1 MTDALERA
9 QTSSDPV
16 AEAVDWSKVQRWG
29 AYAGLTLAFIAATGM
44 IVTFNQRMIVDPWL
58 TMGALSMAWVPVV
71 FGYIAATR
79 RVRDGEEQQAAG
91 ERQLLAG
98 SVTGLLSGLYFSL
111 FIVIIDQFDLTEVFS
126 KVGQPLVDLLTFG
139 KPLGVACLLWILG
152 LGLLG
157 LLGGALHLVSRPA
170 RRVLAWASLGVLG
183 VAMLELVITNL
194 LDGLSLDWLVDWIYA
209 VNGGVTSLAAVAI
222 GVAFGTIGYFR
233 GDETLHERRLERMAL
248 DPSVLQQ
255 KNRWAIAL
263 VIIAVVVVPMF
274 AGNLT
279 NELLSNVG
287 LFVLMGLGL
296 NIVVGYAGMLDLGY
310 VAFFAVGAYTTAILT
325 SVNSPYWSPELT
337 LNFLKPEGWF
347 ILGVVIIVAAIAG
360 IFVGT
365 PVIRMR
371 GDYLAIVTLGFGEI
385 VRILFLSDWLAPYF
399 GGAQGIRPVPDAE
412 IGPVVIEGTNSQ
424 SIFYLVAFFCG
435 IAIYVAW
442 RLERS
447 RTGRAWTALREDED
461 VAEAM
466 GINTTASKLTAFV
479 AGAILASFAGMI
491 FAVKVGSVF
500 PNSFKLLVSIVV
512 LVVVIVGGMGS
523 IPGVIIGAVVL
534 IGVLG
539 GPTQPGLLQE
549 FGEYKLLIY
558 GVILVVMMLKRPEGL
573 WPSLRRQHELR
584 HDEMSQD
591 SWLTGDSYATD
602 DVPEDEAG
610 GTVFTDDVA
619 VIDDGEL

>member
-1 MTDALERA
+1 MTDTLDRA
-9 QTSSDPV
+9 ETTSDSTPDP
-16 AEAVDWSKVQRWG
+16 VDWSKVQRWG

-44 IVTFNQRMIVDPWL
+44 TMTFHQRMIVAPWL
-58 TMGALSMAWVPVV
+58 TMGAVSMAWVPVV
-71 FGYIAATR
+71 YGYIAASR
-79 RVRDGEEQQAAG
+79 RIPDGEDHNQPG
-91 ERQLLAG
+91 ERELIAG
-98 SVTGLLSGLYFSL
+98 TVTGLLSGLFFSL

-126 KVGQPLVDLLTFG
+126 KTGQPLVDLLTFA
-139 KPLGVACLLWILG
+139 KPLGVACLLWVMG

-157 LLGGALHLVSRPA
+157 LFGGALHLFSKTI
-170 RRVLAWASLGVLG
+170 RRVLSWAALGVLG
-183 VAMLELVITNL
+183 VAFLELVITNL

-209 VNGGVTSLAAVAI
+209 VNGGVTSIAAIVI

-233 GDETLHERRLERMAL
+233 GDATLHERRLERMAL
-248 DPSVLQQ
+248 DPSVLRQ
-255 KNRWAIAL
+255 KNRWAMAL

-325 SVNSPYWSPELT
+325 SANSPYWSPELT
-337 LNFLKPEGWF
+337 LNFLKPEGWL
-347 ILGVVIIVAAIAG
+347 ILGIVIIVAAIAG

-385 VRILFLSDWLAPYF
+385 VRILFLSDWLSPYF
-399 GGAQGIRPVPDAE
+399 GGAQGIRPVPSAE

-442 RLERS
+442 RLEKS

-591 SWLTGDSYATD
+591 AWLTGDSDLTG

-610 GTVFTDDVA
+610 GTVLTDDVA
-619 VIDDGEL
+619 VVEDDEF